1 MKTIYIPS
9 DHKLISFDVKLLIT
23 NVPLNFTI
31 DLILK
36 GLYEDSEIQTN
47 IQKRKKKKKLND
59 YSFYVRKMYILVTM
73 V

>member
-47 IQKRKKKKKLND
+47 IKKKKKKKKLND
-59 YSFYVRKMYILVTM
+59 YSFYVHKMYILVTM